1 MLTNLR
7 SNLESL
13 GLAKAEALVYIDILQ
28 NQNSNGSQITK
39 RVDLPKPSVYLA
51 LDKLYQR
58 GLINLIPSKSKQY
71 IAQDPLIAL
80 EKLRQ
85 EFNAGLD
92 ITLQQIQQLQ
102 HTRIQEDF
110 IHILGYDN
118 FCAQLKAIFGRV
130 RREIYIQ
137 TNMDLNLF
145 ASELNELIQNDV
157 RIIVYSFGKKFDY
170 DFALEEYYDS
180 EKPLSDSFRMI
191 VVADYAESL
200 MSCGKP
206 NQDYLAIY
214 TKQQLQISLLSENIH
229 NAIYW
234 LKLYREQPN
243 FTYPCR
249 LETLAEKDI
258 HLSGYS
264 I

>member
-1 MLTNLR
+1 MLNSLR
-7 SNLESL
+7 LNLESL

-71 IAQDPLIAL
+71 VAQDSIVAL
-80 EKLRQ
+80 EKLRY
-85 EFNAGLD
+85 EFNVNLD
-92 ITLQQIQQLQ
+92 NTIQQIKQIQ
-102 HTRIQEDF
+102 HSAEQEDF
-110 IHILGYDN
+110 IHIIGYDN
-118 FCAQLKAIFGRV
+118 FCAQLKSILSQARTEV
-130 RREIYIQ
+130 YIQ
-137 TNMDLNLF
+137 TNMNLNLF
-145 ASELNELIQNDV
+145 SAQIKCLLSSGV
-157 RIIVYSFGKKFDY
+157 RIIVYSFGQKFDY
-170 DFALEEYYDS
+170 DFTIEEYYDA
-180 EKPLSDSFRMI
+180 EKPITDGFRMV
-191 VVADYAESL
+191 VVADYNVSL
-200 MSCGKP
+200 MSCGRP

-214 TKQQLQISLLSENIH
+214 TKQKLQISLLAENIH
-229 NAIYW
+229 NSIYW